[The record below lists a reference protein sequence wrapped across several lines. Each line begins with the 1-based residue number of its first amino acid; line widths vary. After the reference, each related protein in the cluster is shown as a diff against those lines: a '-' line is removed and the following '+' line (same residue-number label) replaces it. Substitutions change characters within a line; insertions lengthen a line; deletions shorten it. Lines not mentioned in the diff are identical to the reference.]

1 MGFITKLAKKYA
13 FMIKKAIGIIVLK
26 RDEFE
31 VKKSASANIPVVPPP
46 GGQILF
52 SLLSS
57 ARLRLDCV
65 DSASGCH

>member
-31 VKKSASANIPVVPPP
+31 VKKSASTNISVVLPS

-52 SLLSS
+52 SLHSS
-57 ARLRLDCV
+57 AWLRQSV
-65 DSASGCH
+65 SK